1 MPPPILETVRS
12 VGSPARSQ
20 PPEVAVLAVVAIMVI
35 LLAWGLVAGRLA
47 RWSIT
52 APIAMVL
59 AGLLLTAGANPVFV
73 IDLDTS
79 AVEHTVEVV
88 LAVLLFVDATEVRGG
103 LFGGRPTLTARL
115 LLIALPLSLAAAV
128 VIGAF
133 GVPRPELLA
142 VGRDGLRR
150 HPHRPRA
157 GRRGDPRP
165 AGAGVAASAAQ
176 RRERVQRRGRRADLP
191 VLHHRRPHPGR

>member
-1 MPPPILETVRS
+1 M
-12 VGSPARSQ
+12 
-20 PPEVAVLAVVAIMVI
+20 LAVVAIMVI

-115 LLIALPLSLAAAV
+115 LLIALPLSW
-128 VIGAF
+128 
-133 GVPRPELLA
+133 
-142 VGRDGLRR
+142 
-150 HPHRPRA
+150 RPRWSSA
-157 GRRGDPRP
+157 RSRSPPRTSGCWP
-165 AGAGVAASAAQ
+165 RWPPSSS
-176 RRERVQRRGRRADLP
+176 P
-191 VLHHRRPHPGR
+191 PTSRRPPR